1 MMLGG
6 TAVTVAVSVS
16 TAALSTATKTSAF
29 LNDWTNWI
37 LGVFVPMTLGG
48 LVGALL
54 QVLTCI
60 NPVAFGEAT
69 LAKKA
74 KGPEAS
80 VATSILLAT
89 VLDIPPI
96 VLPRLKNCTLKN
108 GDVGNT

>member
-6 TAVTVAVSVS
+6 SAVSVAVSMSSPV
-16 TAALSTATKTSAF
+16 LSAATKTSSF

-37 LGVFVPMTLGG
+37 LGVLVPMALGG
-48 LVGALL
+48 LVGLLL

-80 VATSILLAT
+80 VATSTLLAT

-96 VLPRLKNCTLKN
+96 VLPRLKNCTLNKEE
-108 GDVGNT
+108 NT

>member
-1 MMLGG
+1 MILGG
-6 TAVTVAVSVS
+6 SAVTVAVSMSSPV
-16 TAALSTATKTSAF
+16 LSTATKTSAF

-74 KGPEAS
+74 KGPEAN
-80 VATSILLAT
+80 VATSTLFAT

-96 VLPRLKNCTLKN
+96 VLPRLKNCGLKN
-108 GDVGNT
+108 GEANT